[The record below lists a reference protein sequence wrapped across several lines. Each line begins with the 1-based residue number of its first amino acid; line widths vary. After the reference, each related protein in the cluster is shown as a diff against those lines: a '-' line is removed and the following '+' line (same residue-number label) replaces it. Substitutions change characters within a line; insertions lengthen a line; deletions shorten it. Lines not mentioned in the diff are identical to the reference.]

1 MAQVERVERAQNT
14 MKNGSTHSPSLL
26 SSLARTWRGKNT
38 PKSHSGQQ
46 IIKKGGQKVFAEL
59 TILG

>member
-1 MAQVERVERAQNT
+1 MAQVEKERAQNT

-46 IIKKGGQKVFAEL
+46 IIKKGRQKVFFFAEL
-59 TILG
+59 TIL